1 MPKSAAA
8 PEKVPTTSS
17 SALDRRRFISRLAG
31 LGVASVAFPGTLLAL
46 AQEKG
51 ALTEEV
57 VLQAEKIAGLNFSEA
72 QRKQLLKGLNDLA
85 KDFAK
90 LRKVPLPNSVAP
102 ALRFSPLLPGTS
114 VPQGANS
121 IKASS
126 VKLPEVPSDVEA
138 IAFLPVTQLAALL
151 KSRKV
156 TSTQLTQ
163 MYLARLRRYD
173 PLLHFVV
180 TLTEERGL
188 AQAKKADEEIAAGKY
203 RGPLHGIP
211 WGAKDLF
218 AVKGYKTTW
227 GAEPYKDQVIAEDAT
242 VVQRL
247 DAAGAVLVAKLTC
260 GALAMGDVWFGG
272 KTRNPWN
279 PEDGSSGSSAG
290 SASAV
295 AAGCVGFAIGTET
308 LGSIVSPCTR
318 CGATGL
324 RPTFGR
330 VPRTG
335 AMALSWSMDKIGP
348 IARSVEDCALLFSI
362 LQGTDGQDLTV
373 VDAPFAW
380 DAGMDIRKLRV
391 GYAARI
397 FEKKAEVDPD
407 AEKKEEDLEW
417 PVFDKEAID
426 TLIGLGLKLVPVD
439 LPELPA
445 DSMALLLMCE
455 AAAAFD
461 DLTLSGRD
469 ALLTAQGDDDWPN
482 LFRQAQLIPAVQYI
496 QANRARTLLMQAM
509 DKMFRDTGVD
519 VYVCPS
525 FGGSNLTI
533 TNLTGHPQVVV
544 PNGFRTKN
552 GTPTS
557 ICFTGR
563 LFEEGK
569 VLALAKAYQDA
580 TGFHLKHPALPG

>member
-1 MPKSAAA
+1 MTLPAQA
-8 PEKVPTTSS
+8 PGS
-17 SALDRRRFISRLAG
+17 SAIPPSSQAGRRQFLARLAG
-31 LGVASVAFPGTLLAL
+31 LGVASAVFPGTLLAL
-46 AQEKG
+46 AEEKG
-51 ALTEEV
+51 AFTEEV
-57 VLQAEKIAGLNFSEA
+57 VLQAEKIAGLSFTEV
-72 QRKQLLKGLNDLA
+72 QRKQLLKGMNSLA
-85 KDFAK
+85 EDFKK
-90 LRKVPLPNSVAP
+90 LRAVPLPNAVPP

-114 VPQGANS
+114 VPKG
-121 IKASS
+121 ASS
-126 VKLPEVPSDVEA
+126 FKTGVVPLPEVPADLEA
-138 IAFLPVTQLAALL
+138 LAFLPVTQLAALL

-163 MYLARLRRYD
+163 MYLSRLKRYD
-173 PLLHFVV
+173 PTLRFVV
-180 TLTEERGL
+180 TLTEERAL
-188 AQAKKADEEIAAGKY
+188 AQALKADEEIAAGRY
-203 RGPLHGIP
+203 RGTLHGIP

-218 AVKGYKTTW
+218 AVRGFKTTW
-227 GAEPYKDQVIAEDAT
+227 GAAPFKDQVIDEDAE
-242 VVQRL
+242 VVKRL
-247 DAAGAVLVAKLTC
+247 DAAGAVLVAKLTL

-295 AAGCVGFAIGTET
+295 AAGCVAFALGTET

-348 IARSVEDCALLFSI
+348 IARSVEDCAVILSI
-362 LQGTDGQDLTV
+362 IQGPDGRDATV
-373 VDAPFAW
+373 VDAPFAF
-380 DAGMDIRKLRV
+380 DADADARKFRV
-391 GYAARI
+391 GYIKSA
-397 FEKKAEVDPD
+397 FEEKEEEDPD
-407 AEKKEEDLEW
+407 ADKKEKDAEW
-417 PVFDKEAID
+417 PVYDKAVLG
-426 TLIGLGLKLVPVD
+426 TLRTMGIEPVPLE
-439 LPELPA
+439 LPDLPA
-445 DSMALLLMCE
+445 DSMALLLTCE
-455 AAAAFD
+455 AAAAFN

-469 ALLTAQGDDDWPN
+469 ALMTAQGDDDWPN

-496 QANRARTLLMQAM
+496 QANRARTVLMEAM
-509 DKMFRDTGVD
+509 DKMFRDSGID
-519 VYVCPS
+519 AYVCPS
-525 FGGSNLTI
+525 FGGGNLTI

-544 PNGFRTKN
+544 PNGFRAKK

-569 VLALAKAYQDA
+569 VLALAKTYQDA
-580 TGFHLKHPALPG
+580 TGFHLKHPALEG

>member
-1 MPKSAAA
+1 MRKPLTA
-8 PEKVPTTSS
+8 PEKPQVAPGHG
-17 SALDRRRFISRLAG
+17 LDRRRFMARLAG
-31 LGVASVAFPGTLLAL
+31 LGVASAAFPGTLLAL
-46 AQEKG
+46 AEEKG

-57 VLQAEKIAGLNFSEA
+57 VLQAEKIAGLSFTEA
-72 QRKQLLKGLNDLA
+72 QRKQLLKGLNSLA
-85 KDFAK
+85 EDFKK
-90 LRKVPLPNSVAP
+90 LRAVPLPNSVPP
-102 ALRFSPLLPGTS
+102 ALRFSPLLPGAS
-114 VPQGANS
+114 VPKGASS
-121 IKASS
+121 IKASM
-126 VKLPEVPSDVEA
+126 VRLPEVPADLEA
-138 IAFLPVTQLAALL
+138 LAFLPVTQLAALL
-151 KSRKV
+151 KARKV

-163 MYLARLRRYD
+163 MYLSRLKRYD
-173 PLLHFVV
+173 PALRFVV
-180 TLTEERGL
+180 TLTEGRAL
-188 AQAKKADEEIAAGKY
+188 TQALKADEEIAAGRY

-218 AVKGYKTTW
+218 AVGGYKTTW
-227 GAEPYKDQVIAEDAT
+227 GAAPFKDQVMDEDAE
-242 VVQRL
+242 VVKRL
-247 DAAGAVLVAKLTC
+247 DAAGAVLVAKLTL

-279 PEDGSSGSSAG
+279 LEDGSSGSSAG

-295 AAGCVGFAIGTET
+295 AAGCVGFAVGTET

-348 IARSVEDCALLFSI
+348 IARSVEDCALVFSV

-380 DAGMDIRKLRV
+380 DAGLDIRTLRV
-391 GYAARI
+391 GYTARL

-407 AEKKEEDLEW
+407 ADKKEEDTEW
-417 PVFDKEAID
+417 PAFDKEVID
-426 TLIGLGLKLVPVD
+426 ALLGLGLKLVPMD
-439 LPELPA
+439 LPDLPA
-445 DSMALLLMCE
+445 DSMALLLTCE
-455 AAAAFD
+455 AAATFD

-496 QANRARTLLMQAM
+496 QANRARTVLMEAM
-509 DKMFRDTGVD
+509 DKMFRNSGIDA
-519 VYVCPS
+519 YVCPS

-569 VLALAKAYQDA
+569 VLALAKTYQDA
-580 TGFHLKHPALPG
+580 TGFHLKHPPLEG